1 MPRTETKHTTTFTR
15 PGEVTYILPEPSS
28 STVTIILPP
37 KSAWTSGS
45 HWHESHTEYLRV
57 IQGVAKVTI
66 QNRTCT
72 YRPSDGIITIPKF
85 AVHEWS
91 RVLDLEDS
99 DVNNE
104 ELIVQEWTDPADG
117 LKEVFFR
124 NLNSVILER
133 SGKGWFGSVVFMLQL
148 WTIFHKLDNWPVIL
162 DGPFY
167 VRWLLTH
174 VVVGVGTRL
183 GILCGLRA
191 VYDEY
196 TPKELIDRRS
206 R

>member
-1 MPRTETKHTTTFTR
+1 MPRTETKHTNTFTR
-15 PGEVTYILPEPSS
+15 PGEVTYILPEPPS

-37 KSAWTSGS
+37 KSSWTSGS

-57 IQGVAKVTI
+57 IQGAAKVTI

-72 YRPSDGIITIPKF
+72 YRPSDGVITIPKF

-91 RVLDLEDS
+91 RVRNLDDS
-99 DVNNE
+99 DVNDE
-104 ELIVQEWTDPADG
+104 DLIVQEWTDPADG

-174 VVVGVGTRL
+174 VVVGFGARFGTL
-183 GILCGLRA
+183 N
-191 VYDEY
+191 DFEN
-196 TPKELIDRRS
+196 KESVPWS
-206 R
+206 RD

>member
-1 MPRTETKHTTTFTR
+1 MPRTETKHTRTFTR

-37 KSAWTSGS
+37 KSPWTSGS
-45 HWHESHTEYLRV
+45 HWHETHTEYLRV
-57 IQGVAKVTI
+57 IKGAAKVTI

-72 YRPSDGIITIPKF
+72 YRASNGIITIPKF

-91 RVLDLEDS
+91 RVLEDDS
-99 DVNNE
+99 DFNDE
-104 ELIVQEWTDPADG
+104 ELVVQEWTDPADG

-124 NLNSVILER
+124 NLNSVILEHT
-133 SGKGWFGSVVFMLQL
+133 GKGWFGSVVFMLHL
-148 WTIFHKLDNWPVIL
+148 WTIFHRLDNWPVIVG
-162 DGPFY
+162 GPFY

-174 VVVGVGTRL
+174 VVVGYGARVGA
-183 GILCGLRA
+183 LCGLRA

-196 TPKELIDRRS
+196 TPRELIDRRS